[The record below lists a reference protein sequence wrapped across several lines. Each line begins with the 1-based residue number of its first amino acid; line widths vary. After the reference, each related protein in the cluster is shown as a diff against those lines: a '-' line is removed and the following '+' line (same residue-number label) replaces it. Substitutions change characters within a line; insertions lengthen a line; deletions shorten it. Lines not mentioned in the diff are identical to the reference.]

1 MRAGNLNAFNSRIPT
16 VGNNGGFSFW
26 RRINPFL
33 PTNKNKPIILAP
45 SLLSAVNV
53 SPAPDIRSISRPVRA
68 TGRSD
73 QVDCNGNQNGG
84 ISNSWNA
91 LNSAK
96 ALLDFVISNFR
107 PIALVSGVALG
118 FANPTLG
125 CLAHNYSLTNFGT
138 TRIFLISGIM
148 LRSGEIRA
156 VAEAW
161 PAGMFGLDLHTRKM
175 IGGGREKDG
184 LYYLKCGTHASSAVG
199 YCYCCWG
206 CDSFLMALSFRTL
219 VFV

>member
-1 MRAGNLNAFNSRIPT
+1 MEVSPSGAVLIH
-16 VGNNGGFSFW
+16 SFPQTKTNQLSW
-26 RRINPFL
+26 LPLFFL
-33 PTNKNKPIILAP
+33 PLMYRPLQIFDQFRD
-45 SLLSAVNV
+45 LLE
-53 SPAPDIRSISRPVRA
+53 PPEDRTRFSIA
-68 TGRSD
+68 AMAQGAYFL
-73 QVDCNGNQNGG
+73 VDCNGNQNGG

-107 PIALVSGVALG
+107 PI
-118 FANPTLG
+118 
-125 CLAHNYSLTNFGT
+125 
-138 TRIFLISGIM
+138 GIM

>member
-107 PIALVSGVALG
+107 PI
-118 FANPTLG
+118 
-125 CLAHNYSLTNFGT
+125 
-138 TRIFLISGIM
+138 GIM